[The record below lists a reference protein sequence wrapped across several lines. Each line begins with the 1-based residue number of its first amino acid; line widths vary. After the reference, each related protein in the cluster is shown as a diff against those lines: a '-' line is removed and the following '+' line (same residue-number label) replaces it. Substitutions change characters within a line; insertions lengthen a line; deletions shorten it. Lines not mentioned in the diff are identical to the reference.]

1 MSVRNIHFKSYLAM
15 SIKEIFI
22 DKSKSHLNFSF
33 SYTCK
38 MLGLNRSRIYTHST
52 CTDITFVPG
61 VSECLSLTVVLS
73 SDGTAQGTHP
83 TAVTRWLD
91 WVVTVQSG
99 AIHGHTGHITTL

>member
-1 MSVRNIHFKSYLAM
+1 M

-22 DKSKSHLNFSF
+22 DNVDLNARTQSI
-33 SYTCK
+33 K
-38 MLGLNRSRIYTHST
+38 DTHST

-83 TAVTRWLD
+83 TAVTWWLD